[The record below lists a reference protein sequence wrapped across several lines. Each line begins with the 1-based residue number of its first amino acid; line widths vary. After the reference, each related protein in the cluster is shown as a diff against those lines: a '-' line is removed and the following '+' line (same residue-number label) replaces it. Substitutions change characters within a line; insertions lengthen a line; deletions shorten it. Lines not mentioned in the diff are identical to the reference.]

1 MTPVFLDF
9 ETTHPDPSAP
19 IDDSYAASCR
29 VVCLGALL
37 RQYAVVWCPAWR
49 GVPTITVDRTIVHVH
64 SGNTIPDEIR
74 LALTLD
80 PPCAHNAIGFDSRV
94 WSEKVP
100 ASATIRGNWIDTL
113 PLARLIGLPGSLDEI
128 GQRLIGRGK
137 DADGKQALER
147 LHPYIDFGADYSLA
161 FVRPYNGLSFGADAY
176 SDTVHEI
183 LDAIVRYNVRDLL
196 ILRALWD
203 RITDYFGRELERLPE
218 FELRVWELDGRINQ
232 RGFPFDR
239 QLAEWLISAD
249 AALADDRAERI
260 RSLGPSNLRS
270 GPQLKTWL
278 AARGHDVSD
287 VSRATLTG
295 LLDDPALSDEVRLVV
310 EARLGTVRTTTQK
323 LRAGIDSAY
332 GLGRIRNSLVYC
344 GAHTG
349 RWAGRGFQPQ
359 NLPRGLE
366 ITAEER
372 SAITRAIM
380 PSIDGPNV
388 ADLKLLSITIG
399 NRLGRSVQPE
409 ALLSSLVLDV
419 ISAPAGKRLIYG
431 DFASIEARTLCWLA
445 NDPALSIYRDRARNP
460 YRELAA
466 ALFGCRPEDVPKGT
480 PRYQVG
486 KAAVLGCGY
495 GMGAARFAAL
505 CAASGI
511 DLSAI
516 GLEPQAVV
524 QAYRRQYRAVVQWW
538 ADLESAVRSL
548 ALPNAA
554 GIRLAGRV
562 TLRRVGDSVVCDLPS
577 GRPMVWRKAAIEA
590 DSELVY
596 EPPRAI
602 DSLPK
607 LYGGKIAEN
616 VTQAVCRDILADA
629 LLRADS
635 RGLDIVLH
643 VHDEIVI
650 ESRDCDVV
658 CNTSTLRDVM
668 TTPPVWAPDLPLD
681 AEISE

>member
-1 MTPVFLDF
+1 MPVFIDL

-49 GVPTITVDRTIVHVH
+49 GVPTITVDRTIVHVN
-64 SGNTIPDEIR
+64 GGGTVPDEIR

-80 PPCAHNAIGFDSRV
+80 PPCAHNARGFDSRV
-94 WSEKVP
+94 WAEKIPV
-100 ASATIRGNWIDTL
+100 SATLRGNWIDTL

-128 GQRLIGRGK
+128 GQRLVGRGK
-137 DADGKQALER
+137 DSGGKQALER
-147 LHPYIDFGADYSLA
+147 LHQYVDFGADYSLA
-161 FVRPYNGLSFGADAY
+161 FGKPYKGLSFGAESY
-176 SDTVHEI
+176 IENVQTL
-183 LDAIVRYNVRDLL
+183 LDEIVRYNVRDLL

-232 RGFPFDR
+232 RGFPFDI

-270 GPQLKTWL
+270 GPQLKAWL

-295 LLDDPALSDEVRLVV
+295 LLDDSELSDEVRLVV

-323 LRAGIDSAY
+323 LRAGIDSANDGY
-332 GLGRIRNSLVYC
+332 GRIRNSLVYC

-366 ITAEER
+366 ITDAER

-380 PSIDGPNV
+380 PIEDDIEGLKKLAVSIG
-388 ADLKLLSITIG
+388 SRIG
-399 NRLGRSVQPE
+399 RPVQPE
-409 ALLSSLVLDV
+409 ALLSSLVPDV

-445 NDPALSIYRDRARNP
+445 NDPALSIYRDGRSP

-466 ALFGCRPEDVPKGT
+466 ALFGCRPDDIVKGT

-524 QAYRRQYRAVVQWW
+524 NAYRRQYRAVVQWW
-538 ADLESAVRSL
+538 AELESAMRSL
-548 ALPNAA
+548 AMSDAA
-554 GIRLAGRV
+554 GIRTAGRV
-562 TLRRVGDSVVCDLPS
+562 TLRRVGNSVVCDLPS
-577 GRPMVWRKAAIEA
+577 GRPLVWREI
-590 DSELVY
+590 SFSSNNELTY
-596 EPPRAI
+596 EPPRSF
-602 DSLPK
+602 DSPPK

-616 VTQAVCRDILADA
+616 VTQAVCRDLLADA
-629 LLRADS
+629 MLRCEGS
-635 RGLDIVLH
+635 GLDVVLH

-650 ESRDCDVV
+650 ESHERDASHHRE
-658 CNTSTLRDVM
+658 TIRKIMS
-668 TTPPVWAPDLPLD
+668 TPPTWAIDLPLD
-681 AEISE
+681 AEITE